1 MLTFVLRRLGQ
12 LLVVVLL
19 ASIVL
24 FAALQVVPG
33 DPARRILGTH
43 APQEQVDA
51 KRAELGLDRPLV
63 EQYLDFAGGV
73 PAGDLGTSLG
83 AGQSVADLV
92 SAGLPIT
99 LQLVFLALAIA
110 LAAAIPIAV
119 VSAAKP
125 GGWVDNALTAVTIVS
140 TSVPTFVWG
149 LSMVLLF
156 SVTFKLLPSSGYVPF
171 GEDPVGWLKSMIM
184 PAVALALPSIGTL
197 GRVGRAALLESMREP
212 FMHFARSKGIGRW
225 RLYLVHALKHA
236 AVPIVAVAGAEFAYI
251 LGDAVVVE
259 WIFALPGTGKL
270 MVDAFAQRD
279 YPIIQGVAL
288 VYTVL
293 VVLGGLLADVLQ
305 AKLDPR
311 MRLGVRTA

>member
-1 MLTFVLRRLGQ
+1 MLSFVLRRLGQ
-12 LLVVVLL
+12 LVVVVVL

-24 FAALQVVPG
+24 FAALQVLPG

-43 APQEQVDA
+43 ASQEQVDA

-63 EQYLDFAGGV
+63 EQYGDWASGI

-83 AGQSVADLV
+83 SGQSVGSLV
-92 SAGLPIT
+92 SAGLPVT
-99 LQLVFLALAIA
+99 LQLVLLALAIA
-110 LAAAIPIAV
+110 LLFAIPIAI

-125 GGWVDNALTAVTIVS
+125 GGWVDNALTAVTVIS

-149 LSMVLLF
+149 LGMVLLF
-156 SVTFKLLPSSGYVPF
+156 SLTLKLLPSSGYVAF
-171 GEDPVGWLKSMIM
+171 SSDPLGWLKAMIM
-184 PAVALALPSIGTL
+184 PAVALAMPSIGTL
-197 GRVGRAALLESMREP
+197 GRVGRAALLESMNEP
-212 FMHFARSKGIGRW
+212 FIHFARSKGLGRA

-236 AVPIVAVAGAEFAYI
+236 AIPIVAVAGAEFAYI

-270 MVDAFAQRD
+270 MIDAFNQRD
-279 YPIIQGVAL
+279 FPIIQGVAL

-293 VVLGGLLADVLQ
+293 VVLGGLIADLLQ

-311 MRLGVRTA
+311 MRLGVKPA